1 MHNEADNVYRPEL
14 DQYVEQLTKAWIE
27 VDSGEP
33 NRQKGEPIEP
43 RNDEIGAQ
51 NGAKSGDKSFEFAD
65 EQQGHGREQARSSG
79 PGYNLDDLG
88 ESGELGLQHIANP
101 KNKNNLAYYDETY

>member
-1 MHNEADNVYRPEL
+1 MPSPMLRSRARCIMKPTMYIVQSWTSTPSWL
-14 DQYVEQLTKAWIE
+14 
-27 VDSGEP
+27 
-33 NRQKGEPIEP
+33 P
-43 RNDEIGAQ
+43 RLGSTSI
-51 NGAKSGDKSFEFAD
+51 
-65 EQQGHGREQARSSG
+65 QGHGREQARSSG